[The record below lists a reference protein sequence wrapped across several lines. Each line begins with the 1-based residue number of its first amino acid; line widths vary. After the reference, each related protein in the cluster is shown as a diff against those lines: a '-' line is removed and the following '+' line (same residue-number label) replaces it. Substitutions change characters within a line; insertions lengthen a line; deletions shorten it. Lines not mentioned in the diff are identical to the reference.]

1 MNPIPRRTFLQSSL
15 ASITTALGTQV
26 PALSH
31 SAPLPATSGIAPPAA
46 GSQFID
52 VNVSLSHWPFRRLAA
67 DETPA
72 LAERLRK
79 NGVTQAWCGSFD
91 GILHRDIASVNHRLA
106 EECAQHG
113 PGLLRPV
120 GSINPTLPDWRH
132 DLAQC
137 VKVHG
142 MKAIRLHPN
151 YHSYTLD
158 DPAFLELLAAATK
171 EGLFIQ
177 IAAQIEDQR
186 TQSPLVKMA
195 PVDLKPLSA
204 ALEKVPQARI
214 MVLNASRV
222 MSMTALRGLPV
233 WIDIAMLE
241 SVGGIENLLKDW
253 PVDKIVF
260 GSHAPF
266 FYWEAARLKL
276 QESELSP
283 AQLAAITHGNAL
295 L

>member
-15 ASITTALGTQV
+15 AAVTTALSTQA
-26 PALSH
+26 PAQAASQ
-31 SAPLPATSGIAPPAA
+31 SAAAGLPQPLA

-52 VNVSLSHWPFRRLAA
+52 VNVSLSRWPFRRLVG

-72 LAERLRK
+72 MAERLRA
-79 NGVTQAWCGSFD
+79 NGVTQAWCGSFE
-91 GILHRDIASVNHRLA
+91 GILHRDIASVNRRLA
-106 EECAQHG
+106 EECAQHD
-113 PGLLRPV
+113 PGLLLPV
-120 GSINPTLPDWRH
+120 GSIHPLLPDWRY
-132 DLAQC
+132 DLQQC
-137 VKVHG
+137 VKTHG

-151 YHSYTLD
+151 YHAYKLD
-158 DPAFLELLAAATK
+158 APAFLELLEAATN

-177 IAAQIEDQR
+177 IVAQLEDQR
-186 TQSPLVKMA
+186 TQHPLVQIA
-195 PVDLKPLSA
+195 PVDLKPLAA
-204 ALEKVPQARI
+204 ALEKVPQARLMI
-214 MVLNASRV
+214 LNASRT

-241 SVGGIENLLKDW
+241 GVGGIENLLKDW
-253 PVDKIVF
+253 PEDKIVF

-276 QESELSP
+276 QESALSP

-295 L
+295 S

>member
-15 ASITTALGTQV
+15 AAVSTALGTQV
-26 PALSH
+26 AATAQA
-31 SAPLPATSGIAPPAA
+31 APLPAATGIAPPAA

-52 VNVSLSHWPFRRLAA
+52 VNVSLSHWPFRRLVG
-67 DETPA
+67 DETA
-72 LAERLRK
+72 AMAERLQK

-91 GILHRDIASVNHRLA
+91 GILHRDIASVNRRLA

-113 PGLLRPV
+113 PDLLIPV
-120 GSINPTLPDWRH
+120 GSIHPLLPDWRH
-132 DLAQC
+132 DLEQC
-137 VKVHG
+137 VKTHG

-151 YHSYTLD
+151 YHAYKLD
-158 DPAFLELLAAATK
+158 APAFLELLEAATSQ
-171 EGLFIQ
+171 GLFIQ
-177 IAAQIEDQR
+177 IVAQLEDQR
-186 TQSPLVKMA
+186 TQHPLVQMA

-214 MVLNASRV
+214 MVLNTSRV

-241 SVGGIENLLKDW
+241 GVGGIENLLKDW
-253 PVDKIVF
+253 PADKIVF

-276 QESELSP
+276 QESALPP